1 MNYTYYR
8 RYQPSKKRNS
18 SFKSFFWL
26 VITLVALLL
35 VLRACISVA
44 GSMLEEKKD
53 EATLTLYKG
62 DAEILEWG
70 QTDAEEASDAQLILE
85 GDQVTTLADSWATLE
100 FYDGTKVRLDQ
111 NTQLV
116 LTEVEIAEESEQVL
130 LELIE
135 GRIWVYHEVE
145 NDQPLDIQI
154 KTAVMN
160 IQSVQGQYL
169 VAHQGQQEALFV
181 YEGPVTAEFMERGTE
196 PRVIE
201 TVVLKGGEM
210 SLLDEATQTALQARE
225 DVTLVEPVREDMFT
239 DSFVRWSKGE
249 EVVEDEPVVEEDE
262 DEEETEE
269 EPTDEET
276 ETPEE
281 EVIEEEEEPVIEPEA
296 TTGLKISIVSPA
308 SGSTIQKDAVALE
321 GQITSGTAST
331 VTVTWSGN
339 GVPYTLSS
347 FTAGSGTFRYVADTD
362 YANYALGSNTYT
374 IVAYDENG
382 QVSNTVV
389 IVLNAEF

>member
-8 RYQPSKKRNS
+8 RYQPSKRRNS

-26 VITLVALLL
+26 VIILVALLL

-62 DAEILEWG
+62 DAEVLEWG
-70 QTDAEEASDAQLILE
+70 QTEAEGASDAQLILE
-85 GDQVTTLADSWATLE
+85 GDQVSTLADSWATLE
-100 FYDGTKVRLDQ
+100 FYDGSKVRLDQ

-135 GRIWVYHEVE
+135 GRIWVYHEAE
-145 NDQPLDIQI
+145 DDQALDIQV

-181 YEGPVTAEFMERGTE
+181 YEGPVTTEYMERSAE
-196 PRVIE
+196 ARVIE
-201 TVVLKGGEM
+201 TVVLSSGEM

-249 EVVEDEPVVEEDE
+249 EVVEEEPVVEEDE
-262 DEEETEE
+262 EDEEITE
-269 EPTDEET
+269 EET

-281 EVIEEEEEPVIEPEA
+281 ETIEEEEEPVVEPEA

-308 SGSTIQKDAVALE
+308 SGSTIQKDAIALE
-321 GQITSGTAST
+321 GQVTSGTAST

-347 FTAGSGTFRYVADTD
+347 FTAGSSTFRYVADTD

>member
-8 RYQPSKKRNS
+8 RYQPSKRRNS

-26 VITLVALLL
+26 VIILVALLL

-44 GSMLEEKKD
+44 GSILEEKKD
-53 EATLTLYKG
+53 EAALTLHKG
-62 DAEILEWG
+62 SAEILEWG
-70 QTDAEEASDAQLILE
+70 QSKTEEASDAQLILE
-85 GDQVTTLADSWATLE
+85 GDQVNTLADSWATLE
-100 FYDGTKVRLDQ
+100 FYDGSKVRLDQ

-135 GRIWVYHEVE
+135 GRIWVYHDVE

-181 YEGPVTAEFMERGTE
+181 YEGPVTTEYMERSAE
-196 PRVIE
+196 ARVIE
-201 TVVLKGGEM
+201 TVVLSGGEM
-210 SLLDEATQTALQARE
+210 SLLDEATQAALQARE
-225 DVTLVEPVREDMFT
+225 DVNLVEPVRADMFT

-249 EVVEDEPVVEEDE
+249 EVVEDES
-262 DEEETEE
+262 EEEEE
-269 EPTDEET
+269 ETDEET
-276 ETPEE
+276 MDEETPEEEE
-281 EVIEEEEEPVIEPEA
+281 EVIEEEEEPVVEPEA
-296 TTGLKISIVSPA
+296 TTGLRISIVSPA
-308 SGSTIQKDAVALE
+308 SGSTIQKDAIALE

-362 YANYALGSNTYT
+362 YANYAPGSNTYT

-382 QVSNTVV
+382 KPSNTVV

>member
-26 VITLVALLL
+26 VIVLVALLL

-53 EATLTLYKG
+53 EATFTLYKG

-70 QTDAEEASDAQLILE
+70 QMDADEASDAQLILE
-85 GDQVTTLADSWATLE
+85 GDQVSTLADSWATLE

-135 GRIWVYHEVE
+135 GRIWVYHEME

-225 DVTLVEPVREDMFT
+225 DVTLVESVREDMFT

-249 EVVEDEPVVEEDE
+249 AVE
-262 DEEETEE
+262 EE
-269 EPTDEET
+269 EPMIEDEGEET

-281 EVIEEEEEPVIEPEA
+281 EEVLEEEELEEEPVVEPEA
-296 TTGLKISIVSPA
+296 TTGLKISIISPA
-308 SGSTIQKDAVALE
+308 SGTTIQKDAVALE

-331 VTVTWSGN
+331 ITVTWSGN

-347 FTAGSGTFRYVADTD
+347 FAAGSSTFRYVADTD

-389 IVLNAEF
+389 ITLNAEF

>member
-8 RYQPSKKRNS
+8 RYQPSKRRNS

-26 VITLVALLL
+26 VIILVALLL

-62 DAEILEWG
+62 DAEVLEWG

-85 GDQVTTLADSWATLE
+85 GDQVSTLADSWATLE
-100 FYDGTKVRLDQ
+100 FYDGSKVRLDQ
-111 NTQLV
+111 NTQLT

-181 YEGPVTAEFMERGTE
+181 YEGPVTTEYMERSAE
-196 PRVIE
+196 ARVIE
-201 TVVLKGGEM
+201 TVVLSSGEM

-249 EVVEDEPVVEEDE
+249 EVVEEEPVVEEDE
-262 DEEETEE
+262 EDEEITE
-269 EPTDEET
+269 EET

-281 EVIEEEEEPVIEPEA
+281 ETIEEEEEPVVEPEA

-308 SGSTIQKDAVALE
+308 SGSTIQKDAIALE

-339 GVPYTLSS
+339 GIPYTLSS
-347 FTAGSGTFRYVADTD
+347 FTAGSSTFRYVADTD

-382 QVSNTVV
+382 QASNTV
-389 IVLNAEF
+389 IITLNAEF